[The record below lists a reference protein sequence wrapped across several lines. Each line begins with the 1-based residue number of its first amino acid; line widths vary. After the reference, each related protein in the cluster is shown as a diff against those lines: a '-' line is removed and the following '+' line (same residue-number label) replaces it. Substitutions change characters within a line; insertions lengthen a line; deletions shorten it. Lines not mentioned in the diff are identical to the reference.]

1 MVDDR
6 PPVPAEREALDRPW
20 RIWASV
26 AVGSFVLLAFVLGFL
41 LLPER
46 GEPGFDPF
54 AAMCRA
60 LGIPGFARETPGSPP
75 AERAVP
81 ASEVAWT
88 ADTRRLLASADV
100 KQGAQVA
107 ETICLPC
114 HGMDGVGTTPIY
126 PHLVRHS
133 AASVF
138 KQLQDYRS
146 GKRQGAQAA
155 IMTAFAQMLDD
166 RQIAN
171 VAAYYAAQRPAQG
184 VRPVTTSPEIV
195 ELARIGD
202 PARSLPPCEA
212 CHAGDGGPREAPILL
227 GQSAG
232 YLEQQLQ
239 AFAAGERRNDIYAR
253 MRTIAQQLTPQ
264 EIRGLSLFY
273 SGGSGTESTGSD
285 ATAAMLR

>member
-1 MVDDR
+1 MVEDR

-26 AVGSFVLLAFVLGFL
+26 AVVSFVLLAFLLGFL
-41 LLPER
+41 VVPER
-46 GEPGFDPF
+46 GKAGFDPF
-54 AAMCRA
+54 TAMCRA
-60 LGIPGFARETPGSPP
+60 LGIPGFGREPPESPA
-75 AERAVP
+75 AERAAP

-88 ADTRRLLASADV
+88 SDTRRLLASADV

-107 ETICLPC
+107 ESICLPC

-126 PHLVRHS
+126 PHLVRQS
-133 AASVF
+133 AAAIF
-138 KQLQDYRS
+138 KQMQDYRS
-146 GKRQGAQAA
+146 GKHQGAQAA

-171 VAAYYAAQRPAQG
+171 VAAYYASQRPSQR
-184 VRPVTTSPEIV
+184 VRPIATSPAIV

-202 PARSLPPCEA
+202 PALSLPPCEA
-212 CHAGDGGPREAPILL
+212 CHAGSGGPIEAPVLL
-227 GQSAG
+227 GQSVS

-239 AFAAGERRNDIYAR
+239 AFASGERRNDIFAR
-253 MRTIAQQLTPQ
+253 MRTIAQQLTPE
-264 EIRGLSLFY
+264 EIRGLSLYY
-273 SGGSGTESTGSD
+273 SAGSGTENTESD